1 MVCFIAGE
9 AIWAILYLRSKFQLP
24 GCISR
29 PKHNCKR
36 QPGQRTKPGEVK
48 FGKKKNS
55 HLKHSLPQTDKFPN
69 FGAVTSETSYQAVD
83 WPTILLIGFYNVFKS
98 PTPPDEMGNM
108 YLLVTL
114 CHLVMAIIS
123 FACACI
129 INMRCAPRQYHRLCH
144 DLPWCRCQ
152 LHILVFVVVF
162 VLLLIRSSLSSIDGK
177 VSHITLD
184 NFDGKDGKN
193 VTDWVIRSPY
203 WAVMDS

>member
-1 MVCFIAGE
+1 
-9 AIWAILYLRSKFQLP
+9 
-24 GCISR
+24 
-29 PKHNCKR
+29 
-36 QPGQRTKPGEVK
+36 
-48 FGKKKNS
+48 
-55 HLKHSLPQTDKFPN
+55 
-69 FGAVTSETSYQAVD
+69 
-83 WPTILLIGFYNVFKS
+83 
-98 PTPPDEMGNM
+98 MGNM

-162 VLLLIRSSLSSIDGK
+162 VLLLIRSSLSSIVGK

-184 NFDGKDGKN
+184 NCDGKDSQIKTSLTESHGHLIGLSWTAKN
-193 VTDWVIRSPY
+193 IMLSLWYGLTIPVSFWQSLCFSDVWQKAWPNYLQIKSCFLRRRHINDVGWGAAQTVVHVQDRKE
-203 WAVMDS
+203 AVESV